1 MKKKVTI
8 FLYIFILLA
17 VIAMFCGTAYA
28 YYKKVIVKDEA
39 NVTVK
44 TINLLV
50 EYDNGSKINLE
61 DLKYDQEYTH
71 SFIIRNDSDDE
82 IGKYKIQLEIIT
94 PFTKAVD
101 ENFIYNLECDTPSS
115 DNVNKLVSITDGVVP
130 VSNKE
135 IGEGTIT
142 PNNSHAC
149 KIVFKIKSDNQD
161 KEYLKNKIFVA
172 KVKILSSNE

>member
-17 VIAMFCGTAYA
+17 VIAMFCGSAYA
-28 YYKKVIVKDEA
+28 YYKKVLVKDEA

-44 TINLLV
+44 TVNLLV

-61 DLKYDQEYTH
+61 NLKFDEEYTH
-71 SFIIRNDSDDE
+71 SFVIRNDSADE

-101 ENFIYNLECDTPSS
+101 ENFTYNLECLTPSS
-115 DNVNKLVSITDGVVP
+115 DNINKLVNITDGIVP

-135 IGEGTIT
+135 VGEGVIT
-142 PNNSHAC
+142 PNNNHAC
-149 KIVFKIKSDNQD
+149 KVIFKVKNNNQD
-161 KEYLKNKIFVA
+161 KEYLKDKIFVA
-172 KVKILSSNE
+172 KVKVLSSNE